1 MYIFIAI
8 VVSLFINII
17 AYFVMKRSFEKKFSP
32 QSVLASIK
40 REVLSLINDIE
51 VESDKNFTIFENKVE
66 TLQNILLK
74 AEEVEK
80 NLSKS
85 LKKSSSIKKENPPV
99 VVELK
104 STKKNDEATFDVESP
119 SALYEAQQ
127 IQEEMS
133 SKEQADLF
141 SNVETSKKQ
150 TNIQNSF
157 KNDNTDVHLKQNPL
171 IKQVNELSGEGFNS
185 EFIAE
190 KLSISISEV
199 NLMLSM
205 K

>member
-8 VVSLFINII
+8 IISVFINIVS
-17 AYFVMKRSFEKKFSP
+17 YFIMKRSFEKKFSA
-32 QSVLASIK
+32 QAVLASIK

-66 TLQNILLK
+66 TLQNILTK
-74 AEEVEK
+74 AEQVEK

-85 LKKSSSIKKENPPV
+85 LKKASSKKVEDSPV
-99 VVELK
+99 VVDLK
-104 STKKNDEATFDVESP
+104 RDKNNSQTGFNIESA
-119 SALYEAQQ
+119 SYTYDNQNKYEQVLSNK
-127 IQEEMS
+127 QE
-133 SKEQADLF
+133 DLF
-141 SNVETSKKQ
+141 SN
-150 TNIQNSF
+150 
-157 KNDNTDVHLKQNPL
+157 NDSSYSESLNAEPTHKEPPYKENPL
-171 IKQVNELSGEGFNS
+171 IQEVNELSREGFNP

-190 KLSISISEV
+190 RLSISISEV